1 MKTLGVAE
9 EEEEEEEEKDCC
21 ERPCSQA
28 RAGLAS
34 EAADMRVRFD
44 PLSQPTFGPGRQH
57 QAWSARAIQSL
68 LAFFPAPASF
78 VYPISSLSEH
88 FTSSSSCVLL
98 IYPTPRPPAVA
109 LPYS

>member
-1 MKTLGVAE
+1 MKTLGVA

-34 EAADMRVRFD
+34 EAADMRARLD
-44 PLSQPTFGPGRQH
+44 PLSQPTPGPGRQH

-78 VYPISSLSEH
+78 VYPFSFFSEH

>member
-34 EAADMRVRFD
+34 EAANMQARLDF
-44 PLSQPTFGPGRQH
+44 LSQPTPGPGRQH
-57 QAWSARAIQSL
+57 QAWSAVG
-68 LAFFPAPASF
+68 AF
-78 VYPISSLSEH
+78 VK
-88 FTSSSSCVLL
+88 
-98 IYPTPRPPAVA
+98 TPGE
-109 LPYS
+109 LPGVRWRG